1 MKLFVYNLRDY
12 DEKVYYDQFCAQYGY
27 EYTATADYPSL
38 DNAGLAAGCQA
49 LSIIVCEMTPA
60 MLERFAALGIR
71 YIITR
76 SIGAEHLDAA
86 KANALGMRISNVS
99 YTPDAVANFTVAL
112 MLMACRRI
120 PYILQRTALQ
130 DYSLPGKMG
139 RELSRC
145 TVGVIGAGRIG
156 AAVLRRLSGFG
167 CRLLAYDP
175 FPNPA
180 AAPAAQFVSLPEL
193 YAQSDLISLHI
204 PAAPQ
209 NHHLIDAAA
218 LRQMR
223 PGAILVNTARGDLI
237 DTAALIDALESGH
250 LCGAALDVLENE
262 HGLCYLNRSGETLP
276 NRELALLRAMPNVI
290 LTPHVAFYTDEVI
303 SNMIESTLQSLHA
316 FENGQPNPLE
326 IKAG

>member
-167 CRLLAYDP
+167 CRLLATIP
-175 FPNPA
+175 FQTRPPPRLLNLS
-180 AAPAAQFVSLPEL
+180 VC
-193 YAQSDLISLHI
+193 QSCT
-204 PAAPQ
+204 
-209 NHHLIDAAA
+209 
-218 LRQMR
+218 RR
-223 PGAILVNTARGDLI
+223 AI
-237 DTAALIDALESGH
+237 
-250 LCGAALDVLENE
+250 
-262 HGLCYLNRSGETLP
+262 
-276 NRELALLRAMPNVI
+276 
-290 LTPHVAFYTDEVI
+290 
-303 SNMIESTLQSLHA
+303 
-316 FENGQPNPLE
+316 
-326 IKAG
+326 